1 MTKIYALLSL
11 ALLFSA
17 CAVKE
22 FGNLKQPEPLINQK
36 NIKIE
41 VSQDFVQGSEDVP
54 LLVGMEKIFEES
66 LGFDSASGSIMSSSY
81 ETEISAEKIESFY
94 QKTLPQ
100 MGWKIKKTD
109 SRNLVFKRE
118 NENLEIELFKAS
130 SKSRCDELPLAKITD
145 RNFEQ
150 AISKNSEK
158 CVIRFFI
165 SSTVS
170 PSKKL

>member
-1 MTKIYALLSL
+1 MKKIHVLPLLV
-11 ALLFSA
+11 LLFSS

-22 FGNLKQPEPLINQK
+22 FNNFKQPESLVNQK
-36 NIKIE
+36 NIKME
-41 VSQDFVQGSEDVP
+41 VSHDFVQGSEDVP

-81 ETEISAEKIESFY
+81 ESEINAEKIKSFY

-109 SRNLVFKRE
+109 SKKLVFKRE
-118 NENLEIELFKAS
+118 NENLEIELY
-130 SKSRCDELPLAKITD
+130 
-145 RNFEQ
+145 
-150 AISKNSEK
+150 SENNKK
-158 CVIRFFI
+158 CVIKFFI

-170 PSKKL
+170 SPKKL